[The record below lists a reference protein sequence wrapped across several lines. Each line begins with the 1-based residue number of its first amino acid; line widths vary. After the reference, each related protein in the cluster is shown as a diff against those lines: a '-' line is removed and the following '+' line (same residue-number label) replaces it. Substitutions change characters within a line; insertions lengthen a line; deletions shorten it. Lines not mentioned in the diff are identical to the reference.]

1 MTTVIDLLKDRL
13 QAEPDNVIYR
23 FWENG
28 GISDQVTVAD
38 LDRRAR
44 AVAAQ
49 LQEVTAPG
57 DRVIVALPQSLHP
70 ITAFFACMFT
80 GTVAVPIPLPPVN
93 RWEGLKNYL
102 ADAGCRVII
111 SLSSISAQV
120 KSETQA
126 SGSENLHWINLDEI
140 DSTAADKFRPINLS
154 PDDPAL
160 MFYTSGSTNFP
171 RGIIVTQGNVVS
183 SINATS
189 FYFGR
194 MPQVN
199 AIYWTPLHHC
209 LGLMFTLQV
218 LGYQGSILL
227 FSPQAF
233 IQKPVTWLNLI
244 SEYRANA
251 SLGPLFAY
259 RLCAE
264 AVKPEER
271 QELDLSSWKI
281 AMSGGE
287 PVRLEVMRQFA
298 RAYEPHGFST
308 KAFAPTYGLSESLG
322 GFHAEMNVGPKITW
336 IKSRALELRR
346 VEESVEGDPEA
357 RSFASN
363 GEPLPG
369 YGVRIVNPDS
379 LRECAPQEIGELWL
393 SGPAIARGYWNKPQE
408 TEEIFHAHLDNGDGP
423 YLRTGD
429 LAFMKNGELYPC
441 GRLKDVIIIN
451 GRNLSAIDIELAAAA
466 AHPALMPGA
475 AAAFG
480 IEKDG
485 EEQVVLMHEARPGQ
499 EQVDVGEVA
508 RCVRATVSE
517 KIKIPLYAFVL
528 LKTGSLPRSAT
539 GKIQRFLAR
548 NRYIESLGGQ
558 EN

>member
-1 MTTVIDLLKDRL
+1 MTTVIDLFKDRL
-13 QAEPDNVIYR
+13 QKDPDTVIYR

-28 GISDQVTVAD
+28 GISDQLSAAD
-38 LDRRAR
+38 LDGRAR

-49 LQEVTAPG
+49 LQEITSPG
-57 DRVIVALPQSLHP
+57 DRVIIALPQSLHP

-80 GTVAVPIPLPPVN
+80 RTVAVPIPLPAIN
-93 RWEGLKNYL
+93 RLEGMKQYL

-111 SLSSISAQV
+111 SLSSISSQLKLEA
-120 KSETQA
+120 QA
-126 SGSENLHWINLDEI
+126 SGLEDLHWINVDE
-140 DSTAADKFRPINLS
+140 SSPRTANTFQPLQPS

-171 RGIIVTQGNVVS
+171 RGIIVTQGNVVA

-189 FYFGR
+189 FYFGKI
-194 MPQVN
+194 PHIN

-209 LGLMFTLQV
+209 LGLLFALQV
-218 LGYQGSILL
+218 LGYQGTILL

-233 IQKPVTWLNLI
+233 IQKPITWLKLI

-271 QELDLSSWKI
+271 QGLDLSSWKI

-287 PVRLEVMRQFA
+287 PVRLDVMRQFTQ
-298 RAYEPHGFST
+298 AYEPHGFSA

-322 GFHAEMNVGPKITW
+322 GFHAEMNVGAKIAW
-336 IKSRALELRR
+336 IRSEALEQRR
-346 VEESVEGDPEA
+346 LEECNEGELGA

-363 GEPLPG
+363 GKALPG
-369 YGVRIVNPDS
+369 YEVRIVDPDTR
-379 LRECAPQEIGELWL
+379 RECTAQEIGEIWL
-393 SGPAIARGYWNKPQE
+393 SGPAIARGYWHKPEE
-408 TEEIFHAHLDNGDGP
+408 TEVFFNAHLDTGEGP

-429 LAFMKNGELYPC
+429 LGFLKHGELYPC
-441 GRLKDVIIIN
+441 GRLKDIIIIN
-451 GRNLSAIDIELAAAA
+451 GRNLSAIDIELAAAG

-475 AAAFG
+475 VAAFG
-480 IEKDG
+480 IERDG
-485 EEQVVLMHEARPGQ
+485 GEKVVLMHEARPGQ
-499 EQVDVGEVA
+499 EQVDVNEVA
-508 RCVRATVSE
+508 RCVRSAISE
-517 KIKIPLYAFVL
+517 KINIPLYAFVL
-528 LKTGSLPRSAT
+528 LKPGNLPRSAT
-539 GKIQRFLAR
+539 GKI
-548 NRYIESLGGQ
+548 
-558 EN
+558 